1 MPASA
6 PIDTASHPAAA
17 AEPLLALRQ
26 RHAQICAEGLQINM
40 TRGVP
45 ATEQLDLAQAFLT
58 LPGADDWRARDGSDA
73 RNYGGLQGLPEA
85 RELLA
90 GPMLGLPAEQVA
102 IGENSSL
109 ALMHE
114 ALGYAMLH
122 GAPASTRPWA
132 REAQVK
138 FICPVPG
145 YDRHFSL
152 CEAFGI
158 EMLPVPLLADG
169 PDMDAV
175 EALVASDPTI
185 KGMWCVPKY
194 SNPSGII
201 YSEQVVRRLARM
213 PSAAQDFTLFWDNA
227 YAVHHL
233 SSARPANQDIAGLSM
248 AAGHGQRVL
257 MFASTSKVLFPGAG
271 LALFG
276 GSPATLAWWLRHRAV
291 RTIGPDKLN
300 QLRHVRFFAECGG
313 LERHMQAQQQVLAPK
328 FACVDRVFREHFAA
342 APNGRATARWSQ
354 PQGGYFVSLEVA
366 RGCARRTVE
375 LACEAGV
382 ALTPA
387 GAPFPYGRD
396 PGDSLIRISPTCV
409 GLADLA
415 KACAVVAACAQLAAE
430 EARAAQA

>member
-1 MPASA
+1 MPSSAHAVAAATPASIA
-6 PIDTASHPAAA
+6 DLEQLS
-17 AEPLLALRQ
+17 Q
-26 RHAQICAEGLQINM
+26 RYAQVCAEGLHINM

-45 ATEQLDLAQAFLT
+45 AAEQLALAETFLA
-58 LPGADDWRARDGSDA
+58 LPGAGDWRARDGSDT

-90 GPMLGLPAEQVA
+90 GPLLGLPAEQVA

-122 GAPASTRPWA
+122 GVGSGQQPWTKA
-132 REAQVK
+132 AQIK

-175 EALVASDPTI
+175 EALVAGDAAI

-194 SNPSGII
+194 SNPSGVI
-201 YSEQVVRRLARM
+201 YSDQVVARLARM
-213 PSAAQDFTLFWDNA
+213 PTAAADFRLFWDNA

-233 SSARPANQDIAGLSM
+233 TAARPANQDISGLAA
-248 AAGHGQRVL
+248 AAGHAERVL

-276 GSPATLAWWLRHRAV
+276 GSPATLAWWLGHRAL

-300 QLRHVRFFAECGG
+300 QLRHVRFFEGCGG
-313 LERHMQAQQQVLAPK
+313 LEQHMQAQQEVLAAK
-328 FACVDRVFREHFAA
+328 FACVDQVFREQFAS
-342 APNGRATARWSQ
+342 APDGAPAARWSQ
-354 PQGGYFVSLEVA
+354 PQGGYFVSLQVRE
-366 RGCARRTVE
+366 GCARRTVE
-375 LACEAGV
+375 LAREAGV

-387 GAPFPYGRD
+387 GAPFPYGLD
-396 PGDSLIRISPTCV
+396 PHDSLIRISPTCV

-415 KACAVVAACAQLAAE
+415 KACAVVALCAQLAA
-430 EARAAQA
+430 AQLQAQ